1 MCRMIAFLSLTHRAV
16 SWCTSPRWTCAD
28 AGELSLCPAG
38 YGFLSFGSTYVS
50 WFPVRTG
57 LLRAGKCL
65 LSTSVQLTQLSCL
78 FPQSLEPL
86 LPGAVF
92 EESHASGDQTSC
104 VCVLQCIQGCS
115 NIGHDLGL
123 FQLCC
128 STGSNVSAG
137 GLGWAD
143 CWLSY
148 VIAKGSCASAE

>member
-1 MCRMIAFLSLTHRAV
+1 MSVQDDCLSLSRPQGCELMHLP
-16 SWCTSPRWTCAD
+16 SLRWTCAD
-28 AGELSLCPAG
+28 AGELSLCHAG
-38 YGFLSFGSTYVS
+38 YGFLSFGSTYMS

-57 LLRAGKCL
+57 LLRAEKCL

-115 NIGHDLGL
+115 NISHDLGL

-128 STGSNVSAG
+128 STGRMSVQVDWG
-137 GLGWAD
+137 GLTAGFHM
-143 CWLSY
+143 
-148 VIAKGSCASAE
+148 